1 MLLDAFLK
9 LHDDIQHSKLG
20 KHREELEAEREAASL
35 AAAPTL
41 ELKGLLR

>member
-20 KHREELEAEREAASL
+20 KERQQVEADREAAAL